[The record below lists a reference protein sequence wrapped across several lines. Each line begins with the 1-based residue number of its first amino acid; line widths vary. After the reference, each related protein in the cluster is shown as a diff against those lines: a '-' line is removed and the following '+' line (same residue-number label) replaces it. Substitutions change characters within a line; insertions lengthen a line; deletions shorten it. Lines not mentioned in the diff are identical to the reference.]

1 MKRVTVFLAITLL
14 IVSCNSN
21 QTKSKKENSIE
32 IALDNGE
39 KWMVNDEMKPFIEQA
54 DKTLNNYISL
64 NGTDYKTL
72 AEKLKVQNN
81 SLIKSCTMKGKGHD
95 ELHNWLLPHI
105 ELINNLEK
113 SNDTEQS
120 KLIITELKTSFD
132 NYKNYFR

>member
-1 MKRVTVFLAITLL
+1 
-14 IVSCNSN
+14 
-21 QTKSKKENSIE
+21 
-32 IALDNGE
+32 
-39 KWMVNDEMKPFIEQA
+39 MVNDEMKPFIEQA